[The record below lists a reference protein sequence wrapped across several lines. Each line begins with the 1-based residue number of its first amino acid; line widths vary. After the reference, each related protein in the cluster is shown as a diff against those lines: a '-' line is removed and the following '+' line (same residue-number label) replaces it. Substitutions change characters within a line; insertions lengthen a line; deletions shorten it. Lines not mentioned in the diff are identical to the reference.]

1 MKKAL
6 PRSIYAVMGV
16 LVLLFAGLVYAW
28 TTFSKPLANL
38 WSQDALTWTSTIVM
52 AFFCLGG
59 FFGGQMQKK
68 GFNVKLNL
76 VISAILMVADFLI
89 SGLVGNLTGSIVIIY
104 LGFGV
109 LGGLGAGLAYNAVLS
124 AVSGWFP
131 DKQGLISGILLMGF
145 GISAF
150 VMGLL
155 YASNVDQMDGKG
167 GIPWYICFLAIGIGC
182 FVFITIGALILKK
195 PGLGFVAPTP
205 KEGKKRKNT
214 TAPFEDVTPSEMVKK
229 TSFWMMFAWAILTS
243 VAGLAVVFL
252 GTPIATAAVP
262 ALNDNASLLAII
274 VGLIS
279 IFNGIGRIIF
289 GGMFDKIGYKA
300 TLVIV
305 CGMFIISIGI
315 IILAMVTGSRLVLI
329 IAYIAT
335 GLSYGGVTP
344 SQSAFVNKFYGSRNY
359 GQNLPIMT
367 MNLMIASFGTKLVQA
382 VQGRLMAGGMTNS
395 GAYIIVLAGV
405 AVICALAGVIALFIK
420 KPNTAKA
427 AQQN

>member
-1 MKKAL
+1 MKKTL
-6 PRSIYAVMGV
+6 PRSVYAVIGV

-28 TTFSKPLANL
+28 TTFSKPLVQI

-52 AFFCLGG
+52 VFFCLGG
-59 FFGGQMQKK
+59 FGGGQMQKR
-68 GFNVKLNL
+68 GFSIKLNL
-76 VISAILMVADFLI
+76 VIAAILMIAGFLV
-89 SGLVGNLTGSIVIIY
+89 SGLIGNLTGSIVVIY
-104 LGFGV
+104 LGFGM
-109 LGGLGAGLAYNAVLS
+109 LGGLGAGLAYNAILS

-131 DKQGLISGILLMGF
+131 DKQGFISGILLMGF

-150 VMGLL
+150 LMGLL

-167 GIPWYICFLAIGIGC
+167 GVPWYICFLAIGIGC
-182 FVFITIGALILKK
+182 FVFIMIGALILKK
-195 PGLGFVAPTP
+195 PGLDFVAPTA
-205 KEGKKRKNT
+205 KEGKKKKISS
-214 TAPFEDVTPSEMVKK
+214 APFEDVTPGQMVKK
-229 TSFWMMFAWAILTS
+229 ASFWLMFCWAVLTS
-243 VAGLAVVFL
+243 IAGLAVVFL

-262 ALNDNASLLAII
+262 ALGDNASLLAII

-305 CGMFIISIGI
+305 CGMFIISIGV
-315 IILAMVTGSRLVLI
+315 IILAMVTGSQLILI
-329 IAYIAT
+329 IAYILT

-367 MNLMIASFGTKLVQA
+367 MNLLVASFGTKLVQA
-382 VQGRLMAGGMTNS
+382 VQGGLMNGGMSNS
-395 GAYIIVLAGV
+395 GAYIVVLAGV
-405 AVICALAGVIALFIK
+405 AAVCVIAGIVAMFIK
-420 KPNTAKA
+420 KPKTA
-427 AQQN
+427 AQQ